1 MRRPLFGFPRITG
14 LDPAVGFR
22 IVSRV
27 GSVARG
33 PNRGGGREGV
43 GAGGVDRLD
52 GGPDEAVRRILAVI
66 AESRPAAVAGWP
78 AFWARLTGLGLG
90 ETMAALETLAE
101 RSVLR
106 LQALGEQTLYIADP
120 PHASRHA
127 SRES

>member
-1 MRRPLFGFPRITG
+1 M
-14 LDPAVGFR
+14 
-22 IVSRV
+22 
-27 GSVARG
+27 
-33 PNRGGGREGV
+33 

-52 GGPDEAVRRILAVI
+52 GGSDEAVRRILAVI

-78 AFWARLTGLGLG
+78 AFWAQLTGLGLG

-106 LQALGEQTLYIADP
+106 RQALGEQTLYIADP